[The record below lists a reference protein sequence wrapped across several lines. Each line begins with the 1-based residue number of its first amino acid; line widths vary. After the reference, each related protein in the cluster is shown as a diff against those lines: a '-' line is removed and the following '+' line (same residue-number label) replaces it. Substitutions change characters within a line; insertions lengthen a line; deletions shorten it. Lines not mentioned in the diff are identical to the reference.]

1 MSDKNKSSP
10 QHSRPATI
18 ATLIITALLLAGCGK
33 GKQEA
38 AVETASTPV
47 LVETAVLGAIDHV
60 VTADAVLAPIN
71 QASVTPKISAPVR
84 RFLVNRG
91 DHVRAGQ
98 LIAELESSDLAAAL
112 EEAKFQYEQAQAA
125 SATVTGATVVED
137 QTKAQADVQSAQSAF
152 DAAKKLYESRVALE
166 KEGALAPKQVDET
179 KLQMVQAQ
187 TQLETAQQHLKSLNG
202 VGRQEAIK
210 GAQAQTNA
218 AKAHA
223 DTLGVQLSYARILSP
238 INGVVADRPVN
249 AGEMATAG
257 MPLISIVDI
266 SQVRAIA
273 NVPVKE
279 AESIR
284 VGRPARVA
292 GPDGDIPGTVTVVSP
307 SANANATTVEVW
319 VQIANPGERLKPG
332 ATARVSIIAETIQ
345 NTLVVPA
352 SALLNGEGGRQ
363 KVMVVSSDSVA
374 HERPVAVGVRQGARV
389 QILSGVQ
396 QGEQVVTS
404 GGLGLDDKAKVAI
417 QQPKSEDDDDDADSG
432 GNEANSD
439 DAKGKDAKGKDAK
452 GKKE

>member
-1 MSDKNKSSP
+1 MAHTTKFW
-10 QHSRPATI
+10 I
-18 ATLIITALLLAGCGK
+18 ASVALGAALLAACGK
-33 GKQEA
+33 AKEEKA
-38 AVETASTPV
+38 ETESPTPV

-60 VTADAVLAPIN
+60 VTADAILSPIN
-71 QASVTPKISAPVR
+71 QANVTPKISAPVR

-98 LIAELESSDLAAAL
+98 VVAELESGDLAAAAQ
-112 EEAKFQYEQAQAA
+112 EAKFQYDQAQAS

-137 QTKAQADVQSAQSAF
+137 ETKARADVQSAQSAF
-152 DAAKKLYESRVALE
+152 DAAKKLYDSRVALQ
-166 KEGALAPKQVDET
+166 KEGALAQKQVDET

-202 VGRQEAIK
+202 VSRQEAVK
-210 GAQAQTNA
+210 GAQAQANA

-223 DTLGVQLSYARILSP
+223 DTLNVQLSYARITSP
-238 INGVVADRPVN
+238 ISGIVADRPIN
-249 AGEMATAG
+249 AGEVAAAG
-257 MPLISIVDI
+257 TPMISIVDI

-307 SANANATTVEVW
+307 SANPNATTVEVW

-352 SALLNGEGGRQ
+352 TALLNGDEGKQ
-363 KVMVVSSDSVA
+363 KVMVVSADSVA
-374 HERPVAVGVRQGARV
+374 HERPVTVGVRQGNRV
-389 QILSGVQ
+389 QILSGIQ
-396 QGEQVVTS
+396 PGDQVVVS
-404 GGLGLDDKAKVAI
+404 GGLGLEDKAKVTI
-417 QQPKSEDDDDDADSG
+417 QQPKSEDDDDDDSG
-432 GNEANSD
+432 GD
-439 DAKGKDAKGKDAK
+439 DAKPDDAKGKDAK

>member
-1 MSDKNKSSP
+1 MSDNTDLRYWGTSAITS
-10 QHSRPATI
+10 
-18 ATLIITALLLAGCGK
+18 LIVAASLLTGCGK
-33 GKQEA
+33 APEQAAAEA
-38 AVETASTPV
+38 EPATPV
-47 LVETAVLGAIDHV
+47 MVETAVLGAIDHV
-60 VTADAVLAPIN
+60 VTADAVLSPIN
-71 QASVTPKISAPVR
+71 QANVTPKISAPVR
-84 RFLVNRG
+84 RVLVNRG

-112 EEAKFQYEQAQAA
+112 QEARYQYEQAQAS

-137 QTKAQADVQSAQSAF
+137 ETKARADVQSAQSAY
-152 DAAKKLYESRVALE
+152 DAAKKLYDSRVNLQ
-166 KEGALAPKQVDET
+166 KEGALAQKQVDET
-179 KLQMVQAQ
+179 RLQMVQAQ

-210 GAQAQTNA
+210 GAQAQANA

-223 DTLGVQLSYARILSP
+223 DSLAVQLSYARVLSP
-238 INGVVADRPVN
+238 INGVVADRAVN
-249 AGEMATAG
+249 AGEMASAG
-257 MPLISIVDI
+257 MPLMSIVDI

-279 AESIR
+279 AASIR

-292 GPDGDIPGTVTVVSP
+292 GPDGDIPGTVSVVSP
-307 SANANATTVEVW
+307 SANPNATTVEVW

-352 SALLNGEGGRQ
+352 SALLNGDGGRQ
-363 KVMVVSSDSVA
+363 KVMVISNDSIA
-374 HERPVAVGVRQGARV
+374 HERAVAVGVRQGDRV

-396 QGEQVVTS
+396 PGENVVTS
-404 GGLGLDDKAKVAI
+404 GGLGLEDKAKVTI
-417 QQPKSEDDDDDADSG
+417 QQPKAEDDDDDSA
-432 GNEANSD
+432 AD
-439 DAKGKDAKGKDAK
+439 DAKPDDAKGKDAK

>member
-1 MSDKNKSSP
+1 MSDQNKSSRVRRR
-10 QHSRPATI
+10 SATI
-18 ATLIITALLLAGCGK
+18 ASLILAALQLAGCGK
-33 GKQEA
+33 AKQEA
-38 AVETASTPV
+38 AETEAPTPV

-60 VTADAVLAPIN
+60 VTADAILSPIN
-71 QASVTPKISAPVR
+71 QASVTPKISAPVK

-98 LIAELESSDLAAAL
+98 LIAELESGDLAAAY

-125 SATVTGATVVED
+125 AATVTGATVIED

-152 DAAKKLYESRVALE
+152 DAAKKLYDSRVGLQ
-166 KEGALAPKQVDET
+166 KEGALAQRQVDET

-210 GAQAQTNA
+210 GAQAQVNA

-249 AGEMATAG
+249 AGEIATAG

-332 ATARVSIIAETIQ
+332 ATARVSIIAETLQ
-345 NTLVVPA
+345 NTLVVPV
-352 SALLNGEGGRQ
+352 SALLNGDEGRQ
-363 KVMVVSSDSVA
+363 KVMVISSDSVA
-374 HERPVAVGVRQGARV
+374 HERAVSVGVRQGARV

-396 QGEQVVTS
+396 PGEQVVTS
-404 GGLGLDDKAKVAI
+404 GGLGLEDKAKVTI
-417 QQPKSEDDDDDADSG
+417 QQPKSEDDDDDASG
-432 GNEANSD
+432 GD
-439 DAKGKDAKGKDAK
+439 DAKPDDTKGKDTQ

>member
-1 MSDKNKSSP
+1 MAYKKNFWISSL
-10 QHSRPATI
+10 AV
-18 ATLIITALLLAGCGK
+18 AAALLTGCGSK
-33 GKQEA
+33 EPAAAEA
-38 AVETASTPV
+38 EPAIPVMVEG
-47 LVETAVLGAIDHV
+47 AVLGAIDHV
-60 VTADAVLAPIN
+60 VTADAILSPIN
-71 QASVTPKISAPVR
+71 LANVTPKISAPVR

-98 LIAELESSDLAAAL
+98 LIAELESGDLAAAA
-112 EEAKFQYEQAQAA
+112 EEAKFQYQQAQAA
-125 SATVTGATVVED
+125 AATTTGATVVED

-152 DAAKKLYESRVALE
+152 DAAKKLYDSRVALQ
-166 KEGALAPKQVDET
+166 KEGALAQKQVDET
-179 KLQMVQAQ
+179 RLQMVQAQ
-187 TQLETAQQHLKSLNG
+187 TQLETAQQHLRSLNS
-202 VGRQEAIK
+202 VSRQEAVK
-210 GAQAQTNA
+210 GAQAQANA

-238 INGVVADRPVN
+238 INGIVADRPAN
-249 AGEMATAG
+249 AGEMIAAG
-257 MPLISIVDI
+257 MPMISIVDI

-307 SANANATTVEVW
+307 SANPNATTVEVW

-352 SALLNGEGGRQ
+352 SALLNGDGGKQ
-363 KVMVVSSDSVA
+363 KVMVISADSIA
-374 HERPVAVGVRQGARV
+374 HERPVTVGVRQGNRV
-389 QILSGVQ
+389 QVLSGIQ
-396 QGEQVVTS
+396 TGDQVVVS
-404 GGLGLDDKAKVAI
+404 GGLGLEDKAKVAI
-417 QQPKSEDDDDDADSG
+417 QQPKSEDDDDDEAG
-432 GNEANSD
+432 GDEAKPD
-439 DAKGKDAKGKDAK
+439 DAKAKDAK

>member
-1 MSDKNKSSP
+1 MFEKNNKVHTS
-10 QHSRPATI
+10 AI
-18 ATLIITALLLAGCGK
+18 ASLVVAAVLLAGCGK
-33 GKQEA
+33 AKKEEA
-38 AVETASTPV
+38 AETEAPTPV

-60 VTADAVLAPIN
+60 VTADAVLFPIS
-71 QASVTPKISAPVR
+71 QANVTPKISAPVK

-98 LIAELESSDLAAAL
+98 VIAELESGDLAAAA
-112 EEAKFQYEQAQAA
+112 EEAKFQYEQAQAS
-125 SATVTGATVVED
+125 SATLTGATVVED
-137 QTKAQADVQSAQSAF
+137 ETKARADVQSAQSAL
-152 DAAKKLYESRVALE
+152 DAAKKLYDSRVALQ
-166 KEGALAPKQVDET
+166 KEGALAQKQVDET
-179 KLQMVQAQ
+179 RLQMVQAQ
-187 TQLETAQQHLKSLNG
+187 TQLDTAQQHLKSLNG
-202 VGRQEAIK
+202 VSRQEAIK

-223 DTLGVQLSYARILSP
+223 DTLSVQLSYARVLSP
-238 INGVVADRPVN
+238 INGVVADRPAN
-249 AGEMATAG
+249 AGEMAAAG
-257 MPLISIVDI
+257 TPLISIVDI
-266 SQVRAIA
+266 SQVRAVA

-279 AESIR
+279 AGSIR

-345 NTLVVPA
+345 NTLVVPT
-352 SALLNGEGGRQ
+352 SALLNGDEGRQ
-363 KVMVVSSDSVA
+363 KVMVISNDSVA
-374 HERPVAVGVRQGARV
+374 HERTVAVGVRQGARV

-404 GGLGLDDKAKVAI
+404 GGLGLEDKAKVAI
-417 QQPKSEDDDDDADSG
+417 QQPKSEDDDDDDSG
-432 GNEANSD
+432 GD
-439 DAKGKDAKGKDAK
+439 DAKPDDARDKDAK